1 MNTTIVATRVRA
13 LRVPLAALAF
23 AFLLFLLTTLPAS
36 AQTYVTVVVQPGDTL
51 SKIAARYCTDWQTI
65 YNINYQAIG
74 PDPNNVP
81 VGTVLTVP
89 NYCSSTPPSSGSGN
103 YPPRTHA
110 TGAWS
115 PPYYTVAWGDTLY
128 SVAARFN
135 TTVSKIRAD
144 NGLTSDVINPGQ
156 VLIIY
161 PGSSGGG
168 STPPPQQPPPSGGSG
183 LERIQFAPGA
193 IAASTTGTIS
203 QGQPKSYVLWAAA
216 GQNIEIWTNSHGE
229 PLYVTLAAPNGQQV
243 FLNGT
248 NSSLSN
254 YLFGPLSYSGDY
266 KITVSP
272 VTQPESPS
280 LVFDMTVGI
289 R

>member
-1 MNTTIVATRVRA
+1 
-13 LRVPLAALAF
+13 
-23 AFLLFLLTTLPAS
+23 
-36 AQTYVTVVVQPGDTL
+36 VVVQPGDTL
-51 SKIAARYCTDWQTI
+51 SKIASRYCTDWQTI
-65 YNINYQAIG
+65 YNINYQVIG

-89 NYCSSTPPSSGSGN
+89 NYCASAPPTSNNGDTG
-103 YPPRTHA
+103 PRAHA
-110 TGAWS
+110 TGTWS

-128 SVAARFN
+128 SVAVRFN
-135 TTVSKIRAD
+135 TTVEKIRAD
-144 NGLTSDVINPGQ
+144 NGLSSDVISPGQ
-156 VLIIY
+156 VLIVY

-168 STPPPQQPPPSGGSG
+168 STPPPQPPPSGGSG

-203 QGQPKSYVLWAAA
+203 QGQPKSYVVGAAT

-229 PLYVTLAAPNGQQV
+229 PLYVTLVAPNGQQI

-248 NSSLSN
+248 NSNISN
-254 YLFGPLSYSGDY
+254 YLFGSLPYSGDY
-266 KITVSP
+266 IITVSP
-272 VTQPESPS
+272 VTRPESPS
-280 LVFDMTVGI
+280 LIFDMTVGI